1 MTTILIDD
9 LEYRINELK
18 KELIQIAER
27 TGLNSRETL
36 VCSQKLDKL
45 ITIYQKSSY
54 KKLDN
59 MLLNGNKVACNISI
73 SAFFSSEA
81 TNFAFL

>member
-54 KKLDN
+54 KAL
-59 MLLNGNKVACNISI
+59 
-73 SAFFSSEA
+73 FS
-81 TNFAFL
+81 NFVVFGEEKS

>member
-54 KKLDN
+54 K
-59 MLLNGNKVACNISI
+59 V
-73 SAFFSSEA
+73 
-81 TNFAFL
+81 

>member
-18 KELIQIAER
+18 KELIQIVER

-54 KKLDN
+54 KKLDS
-59 MLLNGNKVACNISI
+59 MLLNAIKLL
-73 SAFFSSEA
+73 EY
-81 TNFAFL
+81 